1 MKKKFI
7 ISISAMTIIAI
18 IFLFLAY
25 SGTDNRNANTD
36 DIEFQVY
43 MVEKSPPLLF
53 KGVSEP
59 KDVREYYLDPG
70 LGEIKSLLVE
80 DGDEIS
86 KSQVISVYI
95 NKSLQEEIDI
105 LKEELET
112 INLTKNHN
120 ESNLNKS
127 TEKKGQIES
136 FINKYEKQRD
146 ELKGSPEDK
155 QQELVELTS
164 KIEQLQIELEVQED
178 SIVQF
183 RQSLEEIN
191 LSRSILNE
199 RILNL
204 EDNITKEV
212 VSPINGIAYI
222 NESGTKDSSVPYA
235 RIITKDTIIKGFVTE
250 YDYENLEL
258 NQEVTITSLNQ
269 SITTKG
275 KIISINS
282 IPETDSEATGISIYA
297 FYLKPTENIPY
308 GYNVQ
313 ISLDLNQLKIPREAL
328 IIDGNEQFVYMY
340 SNKSVQKKRI
350 KVQEVAG
357 EYIIKDGLD
366 EGNLIIR
373 NPNDNLHDGKE
384 VLVNDSNE

>member
-1 MKKKFI
+1 
-7 ISISAMTIIAI
+7 MTIIAI

-269 SITTKG
+269 SPK
-275 KIISINS
+275 
-282 IPETDSEATGISIYA
+282 
-297 FYLKPTENIPY
+297 FQ
-308 GYNVQ
+308 V
-313 ISLDLNQLKIPREAL
+313 
-328 IIDGNEQFVYMY
+328 
-340 SNKSVQKKRI
+340 
-350 KVQEVAG
+350 
-357 EYIIKDGLD
+357 
-366 EGNLIIR
+366 
-373 NPNDNLHDGKE
+373 
-384 VLVNDSNE
+384 